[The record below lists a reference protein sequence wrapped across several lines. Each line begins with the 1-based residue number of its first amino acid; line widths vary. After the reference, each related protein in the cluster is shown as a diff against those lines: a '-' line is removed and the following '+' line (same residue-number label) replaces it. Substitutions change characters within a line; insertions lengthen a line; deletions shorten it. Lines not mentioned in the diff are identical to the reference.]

1 VEAADVRRQ
10 VLVAAAGAV
19 ALALSIPLALLG
31 RAALATPTEATS
43 LDAPVNGSVRQH
55 PTLAERAAAR
65 LLAADR
71 SDRFAAVVQA
81 YRRAEATPA
90 VGAASMAPVRL
101 AQLARRLGNAD
112 ERSQAHV
119 MVGAVFALPAGNGT
133 VGFDLLR
140 QLGGARLLEQAA
152 AEFRAAA
159 RIDDQNEAAKYDLE
173 LLLKRDAIKRRS
185 AANSRPAGQRPN
197 ARQARQQR
205 RNASTRRRVEEH
217 SAGIYSTGRGY

>member
-1 VEAADVRRQ
+1 VRRQ
-10 VLVAAAGAV
+10 LLVAVLGVA

-31 RAALATPTEATS
+31 RAVLATPTEVTAVGT
-43 LDAPVNGSVRQH
+43 APAEEDRS
-55 PTLAERAAAR
+55 PAERAAAS

-71 SDRFAAVVQA
+71 AERFSEVVRA
-81 YRRAEATPA
+81 YRRAAAAPA

-101 AQLARRLGNAD
+101 AQLARRLRNAD
-112 ERSQAHV
+112 ERAQAHV

-133 VGFDLLR
+133 VSFDLVR
-140 QLGGARLLEQAA
+140 QLGGARLLEEAA

-159 RIDDQNEAAKYDLE
+159 RIDDRNEAAKYDLE
-173 LLLKRDAIKRRS
+173 LLLKRDAIARRS
-185 AANSRPAGQRPN
+185 HSEGRPAGQRPN

>member
-1 VEAADVRRQ
+1 MRRHL
-10 VLVAAAGAV
+10 LVAVLGAV

-31 RAALATPTEATS
+31 RAVLATPTDVTAV
-43 LDAPVNGSVRQH
+43 DAGTARAPQERS
-55 PTLAERAAAR
+55 PAERAAAS

-71 SDRFAAVVQA
+71 AERFGEVVQG
-81 YRRAEATPA
+81 YRRAAAAPA

-101 AQLARRLGNAD
+101 AQLAERIGNAD
-112 ERSQAHV
+112 ERAQAHV

-133 VGFDLLR
+133 VSFDLVR
-140 QLGGARLLEQAA
+140 QLGGGRLLEEAA

-159 RIDDQNEAAKYDLE
+159 RIDDENEPAKYDLE
-173 LLLKRDAIKRRS
+173 LLLKRDAIARRS
-185 AANSRPAGQRPN
+185 RSEGRPAGQRPN
-197 ARQARQQR
+197 TRQARQQR

>member
-1 VEAADVRRQ
+1 
-10 VLVAAAGAV
+10 
-19 ALALSIPLALLG
+19 
-31 RAALATPTEATS
+31 
-43 LDAPVNGSVRQH
+43 
-55 PTLAERAAAR
+55 
-65 LLAADR
+65 
-71 SDRFAAVVQA
+71 
-81 YRRAEATPA
+81 
-90 VGAASMAPVRL
+90 MAPVRL

-133 VGFDLLR
+133 VSFDLVR

-159 RIDDQNEAAKYDLE
+159 RIDDENEAAKYDLE
-173 LLLKRDAIKRRS
+173 LLLKRDAIMRRS
-185 AANSRPAGQRPN
+185 AGSGRPEGQRPN

-205 RNASTRRRVEEH
+205 RNARTRRRVEEH